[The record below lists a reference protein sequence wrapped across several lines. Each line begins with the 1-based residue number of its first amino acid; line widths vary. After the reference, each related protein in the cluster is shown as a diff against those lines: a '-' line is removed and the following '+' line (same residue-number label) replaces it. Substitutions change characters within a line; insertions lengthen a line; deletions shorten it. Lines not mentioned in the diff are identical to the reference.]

1 MRENAK
7 VVTHGKFRTFLLIY
21 YSNFVQYLVFMGTFI
36 KINYNT
42 AVKSTQS
49 FVNNFNLKQSTFV
62 IHTPCTAFNHSL
74 TLYLTVI
81 FNQKKKIVCL

>member
-21 YSNFVQYLVFMGTFI
+21 DGNFVQYLVFMGKFI

-49 FVNNFNLKQSTFV
+49 FVNNFNLKKSTFV
-62 IHTPCTAFNHSL
+62 IHI
-74 TLYLTVI
+74 YLV
-81 FNQKKKIVCL
+81 